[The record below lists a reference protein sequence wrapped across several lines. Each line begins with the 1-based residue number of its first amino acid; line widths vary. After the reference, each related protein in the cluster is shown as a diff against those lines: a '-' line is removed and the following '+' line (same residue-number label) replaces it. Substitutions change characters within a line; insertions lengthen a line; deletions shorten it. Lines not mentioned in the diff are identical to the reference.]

1 MLYDRLK
8 LNFTTYYGI
17 EQNLINVQV
26 LKYFNGSYVEIY
38 PTVYRNG
45 TTSYIYLEKAGS
57 YRVMLY
63 DSCSPANV
71 QTFSGND
78 YFDIVFLNTV
88 PFIVTYTDT
97 VSGEQIISERVDNA
111 VYNGEVTLSLYS
123 LNSYYQGGGYPSI
136 SVTRNGF
143 NYTGFTSSNYTYHF
157 SSPGHYSV
165 TFTATSAT
173 GEAIRRITYN
183 FTIINENESRN
194 SFSYSQY
201 KGYYIES
208 VLKDGQDITQ
218 DLIEIG
224 NFSTVRIDGITYL
237 ADISLNYLDRKTGPG
252 HYQITINTNDPAY
265 AGSSSERFTFELWIN
280 TQVPPISISL
290 AEGESTTGTITITF
304 NVQNFYNAMGDCY
317 IRIGSAYYYFT
328 ADRIA
333 NYGETYTITIEDTGT
348 YFIQVYNMSNNLLY
362 SYKVIRSEPLNTFA
376 IIAII
381 FGCVAAV
388 AIIVITVLIRRKQ
401 RVK

>member
-1 MLYDRLK
+1 M
-8 LNFTTYYGI
+8 
-17 EQNLINVQV
+17 
-26 LKYFNGSYVEIY
+26 
-38 PTVYRNG
+38 
-45 TTSYIYLEKAGS
+45 
-57 YRVMLY
+57 
-63 DSCSPANV
+63 
-71 QTFSGND
+71 
-78 YFDIVFLNTV
+78 
-88 PFIVTYTDT
+88 
-97 VSGEQIISERVDNA
+97 
-111 VYNGEVTLSLYS
+111 
-123 LNSYYQGGGYPSI
+123 
-136 SVTRNGF
+136 
-143 NYTGFTSSNYTYHF
+143 
-157 SSPGHYSV
+157 
-165 TFTATSAT
+165 
-173 GEAIRRITYN
+173 
-183 FTIINENESRN
+183 
-194 SFSYSQY
+194 
-201 KGYYIES
+201 
-208 VLKDGQDITQ
+208 
-218 DLIEIG
+218 IEIG
-224 NFSTVRIDGITYL
+224 NFSTVRIDGTTYL

-265 AGSSSERFTFELWIN
+265 AGSSSESFTFELWIN

-388 AIIVITVLIRRKQ
+388 AIIVITVLIRRRQ